1 MMSGRGLPASAASV
15 AGAGAAD
22 GASGG
27 YSAYDP
33 RVTLGAGWSVNTLT
47 GMGGKLFSGSASST
61 GVWSFQ
67 PDRPVDR
74 FDLWA
79 VTNTA
84 LGVLTVGA
92 EDGDAV
98 TFANHPV
105 GWLPVQV
112 RRVLATGTT
121 ATQIVAAFD

>member
-1 MMSGRGLPASAASV
+1 MPAIPERDGLLTHGREAAGPARRAAV
-15 AGAGAAD
+15 ATPSDTVDLTTYAKALYVGAA
-22 GASGG
+22 GNV
-27 YSAYDP
+27 
-33 RVTLGAGWSVNTLT
+33 R
-47 GMGGKLFSGSASST
+47 
-61 GVWSFQ
+61 
-67 PDRPVDR
+67 
-74 FDLWA
+74 
-79 VTNTA
+79 
-84 LGVLTVGA
+84 VLTVGA

>member
-1 MMSGRGLPASAASV
+1 MTPSDTADLNAYAKALYV
-15 AGAGAAD
+15 GAA
-22 GASGG
+22 GNV
-27 YSAYDP
+27 
-33 RVTLGAGWSVNTLT
+33 R
-47 GMGGKLFSGSASST
+47 
-61 GVWSFQ
+61 
-67 PDRPVDR
+67 
-74 FDLWA
+74 
-79 VTNTA
+79 
-84 LGVLTVGA
+84 VLTVGA

>member
-1 MMSGRGLPASAASV
+1 MPAIPERDGLLNHGRDAGGPARRAAAVTPSDAADLTTYAKALYV
-15 AGAGAAD
+15 GAA
-22 GASGG
+22 GNV
-27 YSAYDP
+27 
-33 RVTLGAGWSVNTLT
+33 R
-47 GMGGKLFSGSASST
+47 
-61 GVWSFQ
+61 
-67 PDRPVDR
+67 
-74 FDLWA
+74 
-79 VTNTA
+79 
-84 LGVLTVGA
+84 VLTVGG

>member
-1 MMSGRGLPASAASV
+1 MPAIPERDGLLNHGRDAGGPARRAAAVTPSDAV
-15 AGAGAAD
+15 DLTTYAKALYVGAA
-22 GASGG
+22 GNV
-27 YSAYDP
+27 
-33 RVTLGAGWSVNTLT
+33 R
-47 GMGGKLFSGSASST
+47 
-61 GVWSFQ
+61 
-67 PDRPVDR
+67 
-74 FDLWA
+74 
-79 VTNTA
+79 
-84 LGVLTVGA
+84 VLTVGA

>member
-1 MMSGRGLPASAASV
+1 MPAIPERDGLLNHGRDAGGPARRAAAVTPSDTADLTIYAKALYV
-15 AGAGAAD
+15 GGAGNV
-22 GASGG
+22 
-27 YSAYDP
+27 
-33 RVTLGAGWSVNTLT
+33 R
-47 GMGGKLFSGSASST
+47 
-61 GVWSFQ
+61 
-67 PDRPVDR
+67 
-74 FDLWA
+74 
-79 VTNTA
+79 
-84 LGVLTVGA
+84 VLTVGG

>member
-1 MMSGRGLPASAASV
+1 MPAIPERDGLLNHGRDAGGPARRAAAAAPSDTV
-15 AGAGAAD
+15 DLTAYAKALYVGGAGNV
-22 GASGG
+22 
-27 YSAYDP
+27 
-33 RVTLGAGWSVNTLT
+33 R
-47 GMGGKLFSGSASST
+47 
-61 GVWSFQ
+61 
-67 PDRPVDR
+67 
-74 FDLWA
+74 
-79 VTNTA
+79 
-84 LGVLTVGA
+84 VLTVGA

>member
-1 MMSGRGLPASAASV
+1 MPAIPERDGLLNHGRDAGGPARR
-15 AGAGAAD
+15 GAA
-22 GASGG
+22 
-27 YSAYDP
+27 
-33 RVTLGAGWSVNTLT
+33 VTPSDAADLTTYAKALYVGEAGNV
-47 GMGGKLFSGSASST
+47 
-61 GVWSFQ
+61 
-67 PDRPVDR
+67 R
-74 FDLWA
+74 
-79 VTNTA
+79 
-84 LGVLTVGA
+84 VLTVGA